1 MMMVQKFAGFGISG
15 CDHVIVDDDDDDNG
29 GDHNCCDDSGDGGG
43 LITAKC
49 VKGSA

>member
-15 CDHVIVDDDDDDNG
+15 CDHVIVDDDNG